1 MNLVGERKNNMTPR
15 KQKILERRLKD
26 LQRHYP
32 DNVYKIDDKYQIIR
46 VSGFVPH
53 KTKEKKT

>member
-1 MNLVGERKNNMTPR
+1 MTNRKL
-15 KQKILERRLKD
+15 KKIERRLKD

-32 DNVYKIDDKYQIIR
+32 DNVYKMDDKYQIIR

-53 KTKEKKT
+53 KQKGKKT